1 MKNIIVLLSAIL
13 SLNLAGQPSIK
24 KFFKYSTFYSS
35 GILSQ
40 PMQEAT
46 KDYFVTQGG
55 DVFDVTEVYPADYSI
70 SVGIRKVARFDYEN
84 RPGRFYTGHEDNV
97 TTESNIGPVSG
108 WEYLF
113 QGEKACL
120 QGNKY
125 MNQQYFLRY
134 LGKRFIA
141 KGEYIENGI
150 ADLAYSSADLRFRL
164 PIGKKLNLSAGGV
177 IRTHQAYGYNPIE
190 EYLSVNPWWNLA
202 YAYGYGDN
210 HYGIDND
217 NDDVVDRYDWWWTNP
232 DGERVADT
240 DLDFRRNVFKD
251 IVNEYNDSLLSGV
264 GQLTSASMVVGLD
277 YYHYAK
283 DFWLHAYGSAIVMH
297 RHVAGPKEFSYQYYV
312 DTAASTQNAQWVDY
326 KVGLVAGAHVTK
338 SLGVFVECSNQRYW
352 DRNVYYLKLGL
363 NYQFR

>member
-1 MKNIIVLLSAIL
+1 MKNLIILIAAVL
-13 SLNLAGQPSIK
+13 SLNLAGQSSIK
-24 KFFKYSTFYSS
+24 KFFKYSTFYTS
-35 GILSQ
+35 GIFTQ
-40 PMQEAT
+40 PMQEST

-84 RPGRFYTGHEDNV
+84 RADRFYTGHEKNI

-108 WEYLF
+108 WEYLM
-113 QGEKACL
+113 QAEKACL

-125 MNQQYFLRY
+125 VNQQYFLRY

-141 KGEYIENGI
+141 KAEYIENGI

-190 EYLSVNPWWNLA
+190 EYLSVNPWWDLA

-210 HYGIDND
+210 YYGIDYD
-217 NDDVVDRYDWWWTNP
+217 NDDVIDNHDWWWTNS

-240 DLDFRRNVFKD
+240 DLDFRKNTFKD
-251 IVNEYNDSLLSGV
+251 IVNEYNDSLLAGV
-264 GQLTSASMVVGLD
+264 GQLTSAAMVVGVD

-297 RHVAGPKEFSYQYYV
+297 QHVAGPKEFSYQYYV
-312 DTAASTQNAQWVDY
+312 DTAASTQNAQWIDY

-338 SLGVFVECSNQRYW
+338 NLGVFVECSNQRYW

-363 NYQFR
+363 NYQFK